1 VNTTA
6 TPRFR
11 IHDHLRIAAMSV
23 LRIPRFAIQRGS
35 FPDRHHR
42 DRRPTPAGAG
52 FRTPVSIEPG
62 GMSVCAQ
69 AVLTAVRRTEPGG
82 LALVEGGPHLIGHF
96 FAEKIL
102 DELF

>member
-1 VNTTA
+1 LRSREVPSLIVTTETGA
-6 TPRFR
+6 R
-11 IHDHLRIAAMSV
+11 H
-23 LRIPRFAIQRGS
+23 QRESGL
-35 FPDRHHR
+35 
-42 DRRPTPAGAG
+42 
-52 FRTPVSIEPG
+52 RTPVGIEPG